1 MAIITWVDTAKVD
14 FDNSILSKIEEEANL
29 PAGKITIVFYNK
41 NLTNDSYAI
50 CISYSLIKY
59 APRSSRVIS
68 SATEKSWDCGVV
80 LPKETCEYTKKYPA
94 FFTYLI
100 GHELGHAHIC
110 LTNLKLHIFSC
121 LVDLFIKDASDNKIT
136 KHYELPHE
144 KRFDQFGI
152 YIAEHIFSR
161 DKLNDEI
168 MYLLKDPDRK
178 DHQRLEAMLS
188 LKSTNMLDGLKDEL
202 ISLTTPYKD
211 KFIELSKQNIVN
223 RHGNSIASEIDD
235 FGTLFE

>member
-1 MAIITWVDTAKVD
+1 MATITVENRAQINLEKGFLDRV
-14 FDNSILSKIEEEANL
+14 IELANL
-29 PAGKITIVFYNK
+29 PSGTILLIFHDGGIGDRYCGTIPK
-41 NLTNDSYAI
+41 
-50 CISYSLIKY
+50 SLIKY
-59 APRSSRVIS
+59 AKSLAVFNLYDD
-68 SATEKSWDCGVV
+68 KSWDCWVI
-80 LPKETCEYTKKYPA
+80 LSKEACDHKEKYPA
-94 FFTYLI
+94 FFTYFL
-100 GHELGHAHIC
+100 GHELGHAYVC
-110 LTNLKLHIFSC
+110 LTDLRLHIFSC
-121 LVDLFIKDASDNKIT
+121 LVDMFIGDASNNKLT
-136 KHYELPHE
+136 MNYEVPHE

-188 LKSTNMLDGLKDEL
+188 LTSTNMLDGLKDEL

-235 FGTLFE
+235 LETLFE